1 MSNRLLAP
9 ILAAFVLTAFVLA
22 ACGAIGPGPAPQ
34 LYVLKPQLGALADAP
49 QVNWQLA
56 VATPQAQDS
65 LDSHRIALMQGPVTM
80 DYYANAAWTDSAP
93 LVVQGLLLEALEK
106 SGKISG
112 VSRDTEGLNADY
124 VLQTDL
130 KDFSAHY
137 DVADGIPTV
146 TVHIVAKLLA
156 KDRTIVASLD
166 SNHTAQASANSVPA
180 VVLAFD
186 EALGASLEEIAGWAL
201 RAPRVATEPV
211 SATPEPVPPAERHY
225 RRHRQ

>member
-1 MSNRLLAP
+1 MSNRIFAP
-9 ILAAFVLTAFVLA
+9 ILAALLLA
-22 ACGAIGPGPAPQ
+22 ACGAIGPGPSPQ

-56 VATPQAQDS
+56 IATPEAEDS
-65 LDSHRIALMQGPVTM
+65 LDTHRIALMQGPVTM
-80 DYYANAAWTDSAP
+80 DYYANAAWTDRAP

-112 VSRDTEGLNADY
+112 VSRDTGGLNADY
-124 VLQTDL
+124 MLQTDL

-146 TVHIVAKLLA
+146 TVHITARLLT
-156 KDRTIVASLD
+156 KDRNIAASLD
-166 SNHTAQASANSVPA
+166 SSHTAQASANSVPA
-180 VVLAFD
+180 VAIAFD

-201 RAPRVATEPV
+201 RAPQLAAGPV
-211 SATPEPVPPAERHY
+211 SATPEPPEERHH
-225 RRHRQ
+225 RHRQ